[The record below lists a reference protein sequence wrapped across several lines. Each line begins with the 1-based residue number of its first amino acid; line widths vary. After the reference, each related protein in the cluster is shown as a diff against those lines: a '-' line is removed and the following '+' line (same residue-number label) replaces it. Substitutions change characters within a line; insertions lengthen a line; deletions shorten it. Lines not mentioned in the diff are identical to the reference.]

1 MTWIA
6 LAAAVLGQSQFS
18 ASMDRYLACLS
29 VGIPSDLSSRDLQT
43 RTRVYRQAA
52 AQCTSERQTVIDA
65 SIRERAPGVSEAAAK
80 AQAIDIIDTLDP
92 MSSMPKR

>member
-1 MTWIA
+1 MTLIA
-6 LAAAVLGQSQFS
+6 LAAAVLSQRQFS

-29 VGIPSDLSSRDLQT
+29 VGIPSDLSSRDFQT

-52 AQCTSERQTVIDA
+52 AKCTSERQTVIDA
-65 SIRERAPGVSEAAAK
+65 AIRERETGVSAAAAK